1 MKLKRFIS
9 LSKHHDNLCNKV
21 GWYSKWHR
29 HPYHKHVHW
38 LTFFAIVLFT
48 GMIAYNSYVFN
59 LCLIQADK
67 GKDSADAEALADK
80 NEKMA
85 MNADKE
91 EKDKEEEK
99 GSKEEK
105 VEEIINIE
113 KIAAFIGEQAEN
125 INKVVISASSD
136 AKALADKDEKDE
148 EKNDKEEKDKKDSDK
163 ENENVEVCHIS
174 SDKPFTIT
182 ISQSALQA
190 HLDHGD
196 TVGKCEDEEN
206 DEGNDKQD
214 GDNEKNEEENDEQ
227 DINKE
232 EDTETPPVEEPTP
245 PPAEAPIEEPEIV
258 PIILTSDT
266 ATVLDVTSPIRN
278 NKYRTG
284 PMPIYVVFSKP
295 VEVIGSPMLSITT
308 GNPSETLINY
318 SIGSGTDILVFTY
331 KIASGN
337 FSSDLDYISIN
348 SLSLNGG
355 SIKDADGNDAS
366 IILPAPGTAHS
377 LGANKEIKI
386 DTTIHM
392 PTVLAPLVL

>member
-1 MKLKRFIS
+1 MRLKRFIS

-29 HPYHKHVHW
+29 HPHHKHVHW
-38 LTFFAIVLFT
+38 LTFFAVVLFT
-48 GMIAYNSYVFN
+48 GMIVYNSYVFN

-91 EKDKEEEK
+91 EKDKEKPASAQGYGEAKEK
-99 GSKEEK
+99 NK
-105 VEEIINIE
+105 EIINIDE
-113 KIAAFIGEQAEN
+113 IAAFIGEQAEN
-125 INKVVISASSD
+125 IDKINISTNK
-136 AKALADKDEKDE
+136 E
-148 EKNDKEEKDKKDSDK
+148 NDKGNDGGNNEQDDTDKKDSDK

-214 GDNEKNEEENDEQ
+214 GDNEKNEEENDGQ
-227 DINKE
+227 DENTE

-245 PPAEAPIEEPEIV
+245 QPEAGPPPAEVIPVVE
-258 PIILTSDT
+258 T

-392 PTVLAPLVL
+392 PTVL